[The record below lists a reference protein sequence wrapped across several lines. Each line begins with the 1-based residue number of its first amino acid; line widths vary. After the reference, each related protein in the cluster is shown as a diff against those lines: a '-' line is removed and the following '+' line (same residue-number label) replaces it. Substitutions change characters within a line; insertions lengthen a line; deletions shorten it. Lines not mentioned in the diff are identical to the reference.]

1 MNYQESKLVIPKYIK
16 QFIELKSNTQINRD
30 KSPNIFKPRP
40 STTTST
46 KPTTKEEKIIYIPN
60 DREESTTK
68 QFPIPK
74 DINFIRNDAIKNKF
88 NEDTTRPLLLRTF
101 AYDLH
106 TPTPYD
112 AIKYQE
118 GYMRRIL
125 NNLKNYMN
133 NFCFF
138 KYKGKEKELY
148 SMTWGLGDNP
158 DFERYNE
165 IDNADKYRSITMKR
179 AVEKLQKAKKQR
191 DQEKID
197 DAKYNIQQLTKSW
210 ENIRE
215 EYEASR
221 AEPYKLADI
230 QFNKLINVLSTQ
242 TIDNKKL
249 YMYEILGLDKKE
261 YDKMIELCKKLKKFR
276 IDKDMAESSN
286 TSKLQKTIFVKINT
300 EVESWYKY
308 ILDILENKQ
317 IKYVIR

>member
-1 MNYQESKLVIPKYIK
+1 M
-16 QFIELKSNTQINRD
+16 
-30 KSPNIFKPRP
+30 KPRNFE
-40 STTTST
+40 T
-46 KPTTKEEKIIYIPN
+46 KK
-60 DREESTTK
+60 
-68 QFPIPK
+68 PI
-74 DINFIRNDAIKNKF
+74 NQETNKNKKI
-88 NEDTTRPLLLRTF
+88 N
-101 AYDLH
+101 
-106 TPTPYD
+106 
-112 AIKYQE
+112 
-118 GYMRRIL
+118 
-125 NNLKNYMN
+125 
-133 NFCFF
+133 
-138 KYKGKEKELY
+138 
-148 SMTWGLGDNP
+148 
-158 DFERYNE
+158 
-165 IDNADKYRSITMKR
+165 
-179 AVEKLQKAKKQR
+179 KKQR